1 MRKVYANE
9 CARLRRHAQKYHNCS
24 LFGTK
29 FKMASQLSGI
39 EIRQRDLD
47 AKIKNPWL
55 TKWEE
60 EEVEISWLD
69 TSSKKDE
76 EKRVTRKVKVGTVIG
91 VRREDRGGAAYCF
104 LCCDCVVYA
113 GSGKKVFKQHM
124 TSKKHVNRARE
135 SAASH
140 SIVSFAEK
148 VSTYLGIWVI
158 TPQ

>member
-1 MRKVYANE
+1 MRKVYADE

-76 EKRVTRKVKVGTVIG
+76 EKRATRIA
-91 VRREDRGGAAYCF
+91 ESESWDRDWGQERGPCRGSLLLF
-104 LCCDCVVYA
+104 VLRLCCLCRLR
-113 GSGKKVFKQHM
+113 Q
-124 TSKKHVNRARE
+124 E
-135 SAASH
+135 SLQAAH
-140 SIVSFAEK
+140 DQQKACEQ
-148 VSTYLGIWVI
+148 GQGECR
-158 TPQ
+158 TPQHCIIC